1 MSQKV
6 PMAKKQSKLPGFF
19 VSYSSREPHLHVLF
33 LALWILFK
41 EKFQMQR
48 TPTALQ
54 SGVSQLAQITDMIQA
69 CDFAIVALDGLRP
82 NVVFEYG
89 LLRALQKPT
98 IVLKERNA
106 LVDIGGYSPAAD
118 LKAQP
123 VSLNVDSHLS
133 NIKDIN
139 YAEWDRL
146 DPQATL
152 HTIAAEYEKK
162 RDAIK
167 NYQSLLV
174 PQLWK

>member
-1 MSQKV
+1 
-6 PMAKKQSKLPGFF
+6 MAKKQIKLPSFF

-33 LALWILFK
+33 LALWILFR

-54 SGVSQLAQITDMIQA
+54 SGVSQLAQITDLIKE

-89 LLRALQKPT
+89 LLRAVDKPT
-98 IVLKERNA
+98 IVLKEKNA
-106 LVDIGGYSPAAD
+106 AVDIDDYSATAD
-118 LKAQP
+118 LKAQKIKL
-123 VSLNVDSHLS
+123 SVDSHLS

-139 YAEWDRL
+139 YAEWDRV

-152 HTIAAEYEKK
+152 HTIAQEYEKK
-162 RDAIK
+162 RDVIK
-167 NYQSLLV
+167 NFQSLVV